1 MNQKRPETYQI
12 TDPDQLQAVA
22 SPRRQDIVDRLAAYG
37 PLSIR
42 ELAAHVG
49 ARPTALYHHMT
60 RLIAVGLVLEA
71 GTRVWRRRREQLY
84 QTFAPRMR
92 FSEAML
98 EPGNL
103 AVMSDIVAAQTRQ
116 MARDFEAAQ
125 TSPVRLTE
133 GQGRNHTFYRL
144 VGRPTPA
151 QLARINACLIEI
163 AEVLWHANDE
173 NAELIAFGCTM
184 SPLDSGAPTK
194 A

>member
-1 MNQKRPETYQI
+1 MSQKRPETYQI
-12 TDPDQLQAVA
+12 TDPVQLQTIA
-22 SPRRQDIVDRLAAYG
+22 SPRRQDIIDRLAAYG
-37 PLSIR
+37 PLSVR

-49 ARPTALYHHMT
+49 ARATALYHHMT

-84 QTFAPRMR
+84 QTVAPRMR
-92 FSEAML
+92 LYEAIL
-98 EPGNL
+98 DPGNID
-103 AVMSDIVAAQTRQ
+103 VMSDIAAAQTRQ
-116 MARDFEAAQ
+116 MARDFQAAQ
-125 TSPVRLTE
+125 TSPARLTE

-173 NAELIAFGCTM
+173 DAELIALGCVM
-184 SPLDSGAPTK
+184 SPLDSGAPVK
-194 A
+194 D